1 MREKR
6 PRRAV
11 FGEFIGKWLFSFSK
25 AWYTIEN
32 PEGFLNKNAVARRQL
47 PVLAH
52 QRIFAVSAYLHGILD
67 TAPKDRISDCT
78 GCVSA
83 FALEQTPDLCG
94 FIDTAPKGRMS
105 DLDDMNRT

>member
-25 AWYTIEN
+25 AWYNIEN
-32 PEGFLNKNAVARRQL
+32 LMGFLNKNAVARRQL

-52 QRIFAVSAYLHGILD
+52 QRIFAVSAYLYGRMD
-67 TAPKDRISDCT
+67 TAPKERLPDST
-78 GCVSA
+78 GSVPA
-83 FALEQTPDLCG
+83 FACW
-94 FIDTAPKGRMS
+94 
-105 DLDDMNRT
+105 

>member
-1 MREKR
+1 MTSPMEMNGPPCKEK
-6 PRRAV
+6 
-11 FGEFIGKWLFSFSK
+11 KM
-25 AWYTIEN
+25 WYTIEN
-32 PEGFLNKNAVARRQL
+32 PVGFLNKNAVAARQL
-47 PVLAH
+47 PVLTH

-78 GCVSA
+78 GGVSA